1 MLMLFRKFLV
11 PDKQVIRKFIFPN
24 AAFVVKSMS
33 ETLKKCH
40 ALE

>member
-1 MLMLFRKFLV
+1 MPMWFRKFLV
-11 PDKQVIRKFIFPN
+11 SDKQVIKFIFPN

>member
-1 MLMLFRKFLV
+1 MPMWFRKFLV
-11 PDKQVIRKFIFPN
+11 PDKQVIKFIFPN

>member
-1 MLMLFRKFLV
+1 MPMWFRKFLV
-11 PDKQVIRKFIFPN
+11 PDNIKFIFPN